1 MSLHGHEYRHGHG
14 HFLIGLLIIVF
25 GIYFLLRNLNLVT
38 VDLGNIVSTY
48 WPVLLII
55 WTH

>member
-1 MSLHGHEYRHGHG
+1 
-14 HFLIGLLIIVF
+14 LIGLLIIVF